1 MNPAGYH
8 SSGGNA
14 TEENGAVTELKLGT
28 YALTQSFRVLVARSF
43 DVSCNPFCPVLQ
55 HSIYSSLTNAYC
67 TWTGAGTETV
77 TLSTSGLGA
86 RAQHA
91 TTITPHMCQPQGTE
105 SVLQRSSLAYAHT
118 FPCTFICKLYLV
130 VAYGANL
137 SSRTNRKNRGCCIQQ
152 EKVVVVVIGMAG
164 LPAPMQH
171 MVTIVQLIAW
181 FSWSTT
187 INDTHRARYRPP

>member
-1 MNPAGYH
+1 M
-8 SSGGNA
+8 
-14 TEENGAVTELKLGT
+14 
-28 YALTQSFRVLVARSF
+28 LVARPF

-67 TWTGAGTETV
+67 TCTGAGTETV
-77 TLSTSGLGA
+77 TLSTSGSRA

-105 SVLQRSSLAYAHT
+105 CPATFESGLCTYVSMYIHT
-118 FPCTFICKLYLV
+118 YICKLDLV
-130 VAYGANL
+130 IAYGAHL
-137 SSRTNRKNRGCCIQQ
+137 SSTTNRKNRGCCIQQ

-171 MVTIVQLIAW
+171 IVSIVQLIAW
-181 FSWSTT
+181 FSWSTAF
-187 INDTHRARYRPP
+187 NDTHRARYRPP